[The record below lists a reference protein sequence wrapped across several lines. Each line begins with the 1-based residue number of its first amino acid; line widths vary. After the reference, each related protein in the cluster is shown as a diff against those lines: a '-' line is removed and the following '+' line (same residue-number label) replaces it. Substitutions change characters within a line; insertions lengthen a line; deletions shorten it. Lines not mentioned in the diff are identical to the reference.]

1 MTLREPFFITNVSIF
16 KRKEAID
23 RIKYGITKDLNR
35 LVNLDENVSI
45 VKLRKNRMVD
55 IAKKVPT
62 APPAIRI
69 VCTVIKLYESICD
82 GKCKPAYVWA
92 YTIRKVKI
100 NF

>member
-1 MTLREPFFITNVSIF
+1 MPLREPFFITKVSIF

-55 IAKKVPT
+55 I
-62 APPAIRI
+62 
-69 VCTVIKLYESICD
+69 
-82 GKCKPAYVWA
+82 
-92 YTIRKVKI
+92 KI
-100 NF
+100 AA